1 MPTGTFEY
9 RSEQER
15 ISIEYAIAFV
25 TEMHSL
31 AQTAPE
37 GHVLHACEGHALDA
51 GRDLIRSTLQQAAQ
65 ARIDSAEEKGGPLA
79 SARAPAGSTSSGAT
93 VTGI

>member
-15 ISIEYAIAFV
+15 LAIEGAIAFV
-25 TEMHSL
+25 AEMHSL

-37 GHVLHACEGHALDA
+37 GHILQACESHALDQ
-51 GRDLIRSTLQQAAQ
+51 GRDLLRRPLQLATQD
-65 ARIDSAEEKGGPLA
+65 RIDSAEKKGGRLVPAPALGGSASSDAA
-79 SARAPAGSTSSGAT
+79 SAR
-93 VTGI
+93 